1 MKNLRMIF
9 GEESPAM
16 QCLPS
21 QEFYNCKFFG
31 QVIGVHWTVLFLFIC
46 GPNILYCDE
55 NLTVVLF
62 PQKNATKNSDHLCI
76 LTQLMGARMCRYTLK
91 M

>member
-9 GEESPAM
+9 GEESPAT

-21 QEFYNCKFFG
+21 QEFYNCKFSG
-31 QVIGVHWTVLFLFIC
+31 QVVGGHWTVLFLFMC
-46 GPNILYCDE
+46 SPNILYCDE

-62 PQKNATKNSDHLCI
+62 PQIMQPQI
-76 LTQLMGARMCRYTLK
+76 LTISAF
-91 M
+91 